1 MRVLGV
7 DYGDKRTG
15 LALSDPAG
23 FMASGLY
30 TISADGKK
38 QLAQKIAEI
47 AKEKECSQIVLG
59 NPINM
64 NGTAGERSEKAASF
78 AALLEQYSG
87 LKVVLYDERL
97 STAQAHTYMNMT
109 GTRGRSRKK
118 TIDTLSAQI
127 ILQSYLDAKGLK

>member
-1 MRVLGV
+1 
-7 DYGDKRTG
+7 
-15 LALSDPAG
+15 
-23 FMASGLY
+23 
-30 TISADGKK
+30 
-38 QLAQKIAEI
+38 
-47 AKEKECSQIVLG
+47 
-59 NPINM
+59 M
-64 NGTAGERSEKAASF
+64 NGTAGERSEKAAAF

-127 ILQSYLDAKGLK
+127 ILQSYLDAKGPK